1 MSAASLFAMC
11 FLIWGTTRYAITLQ
25 LAAASPAV
33 GLARAT
39 AGNFLAPNRSVK
51 SRA

>member
-11 FLIWGTTRYAITLQ
+11 FLIWGTTCYAITLQ
-25 LAAASPAV
+25 LAATSSAV
-33 GLARAT
+33 GVAL
-39 AGNFLAPNRSVK
+39 NQSVK